1 MVAPVNRL
9 ASTSAKVRR
18 TAVLDD
24 TTFDTILALRE
35 LLAHDDPKV
44 ILAAAK
50 LILEFEKARLRH
62 GKQLRPDEP
71 TEEAAPFPEPVA
83 ARPEPPQVEP
93 DPKLRTPEPLRT
105 PPFDRAPL
113 GSPAADAG
121 RVGGALKPSIASFL
135 PPSMTGDDTATRPTP
150 PA

>member
-1 MVAPVNRL
+1 MVAPVNRI
-9 ASTSAKVRR
+9 SGSPSAKVRR

-62 GKQLRPDEP
+62 GKQLRRDEP
-71 TEEAAPFPEPVA
+71 TEEVAFLPEPVA
-83 ARPEPPQVEP
+83 AQPEPPQVEP
-93 DPKLRTPEPLRT
+93 DTKPRTPEPLT
-105 PPFDRAPL
+105 PPFDRTPL

-135 PPSMTGDDTATRPTP
+135 PPKLTGTATATRPTP

>member
-9 ASTSAKVRR
+9 SSTAAKVRR

-62 GKQLRPDEP
+62 GKQVRPDEQ
-71 TEEAAPFPEPVA
+71 TEEVALFPELVA
-83 ARPEPPQVEP
+83 AQP
-93 DPKLRTPEPLRT
+93 DPKPRTPEPLRV
-105 PPFDRAPL
+105 PPFDRTPL

-121 RVGGALKPSIASFL
+121 RVGGAFKPSIASFL
-135 PPSMTGDDTATRPTP
+135 PPKLTGSATATRPTP

>member
-9 ASTSAKVRR
+9 SNTAAKGRR

-50 LILEFEKARLRH
+50 IILEFEKARLRH
-62 GKQLRPDEP
+62 GKQLRHDEP
-71 TEEAAPFPEPVA
+71 GEEIAFT
-83 ARPEPPQVEP
+83 PEPPQAEP
-93 DPKLRTPEPLRT
+93 DTKPRPPEPLRV
-105 PPFDRAPL
+105 PPFDRTPL
-113 GSPAADAG
+113 GSAGDGG

-135 PPSMTGDDTATRPTP
+135 PPKLTGSATAPCPTP